1 MHHGTFHEA
10 FLRLA
15 FSSVECTGNYV
26 VNMVSNPRINLSKP
40 DKDALLGDFSWHQ
53 RSLTFHIWVKINF
66 FFDREHLLK
75 RDDLSAHLEVNK
87 CLNISPLFQTS
98 FALLFDHYIEWISKI
113 ADCKKILYRCHTFLI
128 KLCWMLS
135 KWHLR
140 CAARLSLF
148 QWLLYLLR

>member
-1 MHHGTFHEA
+1 MGNQLLIACSFSSTHSQKVRSKVKRSMGMHSRKQQKSEHFNRHWLKYSVHHGTFHEA

-98 FALLFDHYIEWISKI
+98 FALLFDHYIE
-113 ADCKKILYRCHTFLI
+113 
-128 KLCWMLS
+128 
-135 KWHLR
+135 
-140 CAARLSLF
+140 
-148 QWLLYLLR
+148 